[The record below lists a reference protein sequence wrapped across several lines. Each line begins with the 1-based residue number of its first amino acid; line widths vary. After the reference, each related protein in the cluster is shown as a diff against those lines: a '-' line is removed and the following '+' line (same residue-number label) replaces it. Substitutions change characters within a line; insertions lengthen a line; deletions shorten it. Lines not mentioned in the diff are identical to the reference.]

1 MLASFIDDAIAL
13 SITQASSRRI
23 KNTEYL
29 IIETDKKI
37 KYLKDILNLPTD
49 KLIKEI
55 KNNEHSN
62 QNKNN

>member
-13 SITQASSRRI
+13 IITQALSRKI
-23 KNTEYL
+23 KKTEYL

-37 KYLKDILNLPTD
+37 KYLKDILNLPID

-55 KNNEHSN
+55 KNENSN
-62 QNKNN
+62 